1 MRKNSDSGEAGR
13 KGGGTAEWKTSYESG
28 VRWAQPALSTE
39 PESRWSSCISP
50 SLLWNAAPAVALSAP
65 APAPGN
71 HWVHRV
77 IRARRSFV
85 NGGGHGWHRGAYI
98 LRWYDLI
105 HCGWDQKKTHVLT
118 WESIHMDGDVKC
130 SGRWRWKRATW
141 SQFTF
146 TLKRNPVSL
155 FLQPLHIYMCI
166 ATTRYIKY
174 WTDVIPAFPGNL
186 LS

>member
-71 HWVHRV
+71 HGVHRV
-77 IRARRSFV
+77 IRAGRSFV
-85 NGGGHGWHRGAYI
+85 SGGGHGWHRGAYI
-98 LRWYDLI
+98 LRWCDLI

-155 FLQPLHIYMCI
+155 FL
-166 ATTRYIKY
+166 
-174 WTDVIPAFPGNL
+174 
-186 LS
+186 